1 MVGQW
6 FQLAAS
12 KRVCRALSS
21 VRSCPTSICPHLL
34 SIDPSVVLEEAVG
47 VRCPPSR
54 YLFITLSLSLYPSL
68 SPSLYPSFSFSSL
81 PLPTLVV
88 LCYLVILSLI
98 FTIWSV
104 PQHVCFYA
112 CLASVQLSASY
123 VTVGSTQELYTCLF
137 RQMSRDHGNLAYG
150 VQPAI

>member
-6 FQLAAS
+6 YQHAVS
-12 KRVCRALSS
+12 KRVCHALSS

-34 SIDPSVVLEEAVG
+34 CIDPSVVLEEAVD
-47 VRCPPSR
+47 VRCPPSL
-54 YLFITLSLSLYPSL
+54 YLFITLSLSLLLSIPISISL
-68 SPSLYPSFSFSSL
+68 LLFILSL
-81 PLPTLVV
+81 PLNTLVL

-104 PQHVCFYA
+104 QQHVCFYA

-137 RQMSRDHGNLAYG
+137 RQMSRDHGNLAYA